1 MIDGKHIG
9 APSPLFV
16 RRVGEQLASVRAASR
31 RPLWYVARKSQGR
44 FTTATLRD
52 AEAGL
57 LPLDAITVADLAKA
71 YGCDVTAL
79 LPDRGEG
86 VTINPEGL
94 ISAGGR
100 SVPFEPDDPASV
112 VAAYFS
118 LVRSLRSM
126 SEHEPLPLR
135 RNDVSVIA
143 QFLGEQGDRSQLLE
157 AIVAVAEAQRRV
169 TVSSLLVGAASAGL
183 IDLPPTSAVHRSAA
197 EHEDDNHGTRLYY
210 TSNAAPSM

>member
-1 MIDGKHIG
+1 
-9 APSPLFV
+9 
-16 RRVGEQLASVRAASR
+16 
-31 RPLWYVARKSQGR
+31 
-44 FTTATLRD
+44 
-52 AEAGL
+52 
-57 LPLDAITVADLAKA
+57 
-71 YGCDVTAL
+71 
-79 LPDRGEG
+79 
-86 VTINPEGL
+86 
-94 ISAGGR
+94 
-100 SVPFEPDDPASV
+100 
-112 VAAYFS
+112 
-118 LVRSLRSM
+118 M
-126 SEHEPLPLR
+126 SEHDPLPLR